1 MKKWLALVAISGA
14 LFAQPAFAETK
25 ADESKALDLMCGL
38 SSTMN
43 GLVAYELLSEK
54 DLDKAE
60 KLRQELL
67 QKSQSNFHEK
77 FPDDAE
83 TRETLSQFVE
93 MMVLP
98 AKQIQELTSK
108 YGKEV
113 EEPELLAQLVMESSK
128 RVCVSELKFTSQ
140 IHES

>member
-1 MKKWLALVAISGA
+1 MVMSGA
-14 LFAQPAFAETK
+14 LCTQPALAENKT
-25 ADESKALDLMCGL
+25 DGHKALDLMCDL

-60 KLRQELL
+60 KLRQDLL
-67 QKSQSNFHEK
+67 QKSQSKFHEK
-77 FPDDAE
+77 FPNDTE
-83 TRETLSQFVE
+83 TSETLSQF
-93 MMVLP
+93 MAMTVLP

-113 EEPELLAQLVMESSK
+113 EAPELLAQLVMESSK
-128 RVCVSELKFTSQ
+128 QVCVSELNQAGQDDK
-140 IHES
+140 